1 MGIQDVFERVCTLN
15 NTVSCPKEYLQRKT
29 AVALSSLAC
38 LTMGA
43 SLTMVMRLDGA
54 VLVKTANLFGVA
66 VAAMLLVWMAFR
78 RMSEACIVAVVYL
91 ISAVLIVFDLN
102 ARTYGKNSWALL
114 VVVVDALLV
123 MRVDQRFATGLVC
136 LVVLVL
142 VLLFAEGAYRFGI
155 LDMPGL
161 VEYPARRKTLLI
173 AVSCER
179 PPCAMGWSEEFG
191 QLLAGLVVFILD
203 FIATRGFANQVL
215 SEQAAMEHTISVVQ
229 DVASLLAKY
238 DVEGVARLLAAHEAH
253 LPSRMYVTL
262 QTMEQNLRMY
272 RPYLPAAL
280 FEVSEDTTRSSVVVA
295 PPGVASETATLVFTD
310 IRASTSIWEGAP
322 EGMRAGLKI
331 HNTVM
336 RDVMQAFG
344 GYEVKTIGDAFMIAF
359 ASTEDGVM
367 FGLRVQEELLAA
379 DWPLSLLED
388 APICAPQGSLW
399 GGLTVRIG
407 VNTGPVAVE
416 LNALT
421 GRTDY
426 FGHTVN
432 VAARL
437 ESNCIPG
444 AVAVR
449 SDSWSE
455 CNPTTRAATQHTVLD
470 LKGVSGETY
479 VCFLWPE
486 TLRQRQH
493 HPLTL
498 KAMPTHDNTSEAS
511 GQSSPNRNDVTPSI
525 SFSSRHSS
533 LVASGSPAPPFHA
546 TLGVV
551 DLSVHEGEVSVLHH
565 MSAGLSSLTVA
576 LDQSGGVLVTLL
588 GSCVCVGWNL
598 TRPTPSHMEC
608 AVHFAQR
615 LYSLVGFKGASL
627 VSGDV
632 QYGSVGSRTQRF
644 VTAIGSTVQRTWALC
659 EDAVCDR
666 TFLYEPP
673 EATLLPHSLEDLLTP
688 SSRKGIYEVRRLKD

>member
-1 MGIQDVFERVCTLN
+1 MDNTASPAVRRMRVVYCTVNLIIPFVGALT
-15 NTVSCPKEYLQRKT
+15 TVTTLDTMMTVEMVWSRIVMSLSCL
-29 AVALSSLAC
+29 AVAIWVLCRRHLSERIIVAHLYC
-38 LTMGA
+38 VGGFIL
-43 SLTMVMRLDGA
+43 
-54 VLVKTANLFGVA
+54 LFDLQTRVFQIHSWP
-66 VAAMLLVWMAFR
+66 LLVIIAD
-78 RMSEACIVAVVYL
+78 V
-91 ISAVLIVFDLN
+91 
-102 ARTYGKNSWALL
+102 
-114 VVVVDALLV
+114 LLV
-123 MRVDQRFATGLVC
+123 MRIDQRYTIGFVTFAVFC
-136 LVVLVL
+136 LAVFSAESVL
-142 VLLFAEGAYRFGI
+142 RFG
-155 LDMPGL
+155 LFDVPGTAPYEDRTKFFL
-161 VEYPARRKTLLI
+161 RALE
-173 AVSCER
+173 CER
-179 PPCAMGWSEEFG
+179 PPCSTPMEEEAT
-191 QLLAGLVVFILD
+191 LLFVGLVVFVCD

-253 LPSRMYVTL
+253 LPSRMHVTL

-388 APICAPQGSLW
+388 APICAPQASLW

-449 SDSWSE
+449 SDLWSE
-455 CNPTTRAATQHTVLD
+455 CSFKRSASTVSGQPMSLE
-470 LKGVSGETY
+470 LKGVSEK
-479 VCFLWPE
+479 VLVNCLWPASLGGRQHCALRE
-486 TLRQRQH
+486 SADVNPLTGDSESAHDTVSLTRFPTLR
-493 HPLTL
+493 
-498 KAMPTHDNTSEAS
+498 
-511 GQSSPNRNDVTPSI
+511 
-525 SFSSRHSS
+525 
-533 LVASGSPAPPFHA
+533 PAAQFAA
-546 TLGVV
+546 TVGVV
-551 DLSVHEGEVSVLHH
+551 DVAVGDEGSSVVLQS

-608 AVHFAQR
+608 AIHFAQR
-615 LYSLVGFKGASL
+615 VQETSATNGTGLASGK
-627 VSGDV
+627 VQHGDV
-632 QYGSVGSRTQRF
+632 GARTQRF
-644 VTAIGSTVQRTWALC
+644 VTVMGSVVRRSWALC
-659 EDAVCDR
+659 EQAVQDR
-666 TFLYEPP
+666 VPCLYEPP
-673 EATLLPHSLEDLLTP
+673 EGTALPSSLEHALTAT
-688 SSRKGIYEVRRLKD
+688 SRRGVYMVHPERSVVQEFTPTEKPLQEESI